1 MDIFKL
7 YFGLGVNHILDFESY
22 DHILFIIALT
32 AVYLIKQW
40 RQILIL
46 VTAFT
51 IGHSTT
57 LVLSTLNIINVN
69 PDFIEFLIP
78 ITIIFTGFANIF
90 VNNYSKINRKLYIIK
105 YSTSIFFGLI
115 HGLGFSSYLK
125 SMLSAED
132 NLFTPLLAF
141 NLGIE
146 TGQFLIV
153 AIIIALSYIFVTK
166 IKFPQHDWVLLVS
179 GAGIGIAT
187 ILAFQRIYW

>member
-1 MDIFKL
+1 METFKL
-7 YFGLGVNHILDFESY
+7 YFNLGIEHILDFSSY
-22 DHILFIIALT
+22 DHILFILALT

-40 RQILIL
+40 KQILIL

-57 LVLSTLNIINVN
+57 LVLSTLNIINID

-78 ITIIFTGFANIF
+78 LTIIFTALANVF
-90 VNNYSKINRKLYIIK
+90 VREYEKINRKLYIVK
-105 YSTSIFFGLI
+105 YSTSVFFGLI
-115 HGLGFSSYLK
+115 HGLGFSSFLK

-146 TGQFLIV
+146 TGQFFIV
-153 AIIIALSYIFVTK
+153 VILMVLSFIFVTK
-166 IKFPQHDWVLLVS
+166 LKFPQREWALLIS
-179 GAGIGIAT
+179 GAGIGVAT